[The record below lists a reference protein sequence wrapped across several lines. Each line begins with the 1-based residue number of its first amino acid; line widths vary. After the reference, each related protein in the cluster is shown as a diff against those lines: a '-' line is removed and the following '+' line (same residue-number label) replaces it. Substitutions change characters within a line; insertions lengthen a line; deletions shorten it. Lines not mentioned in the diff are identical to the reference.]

1 MPPASPISSD
11 HDDLARQLAAR
22 VAALAEISSG
32 SEPGVTRLALTSTER
47 EAHRL
52 VAGWAAAAGATTA
65 CDLVGNTVMTYR
77 QGPRYLLLGSHL
89 DTVANGG
96 RFDGVVGV
104 LAALEVAER
113 VACCCGIGVRAVA
126 FAAEESVRFGYPS
139 LGASVAV
146 GKLDAESLER
156 IWDVDRVSAASA
168 ARMPQ
173 LEARLSPGWAS
184 RSEVAAFL
192 ELHIEQ
198 GPVLEKLGLGLGV
211 VDSIA
216 GIVRLQVVV
225 TGRAGHSGAS
235 PMRGRADALVAAAE
249 LVVEAQRIGSSH
261 PRSTVTVGQ
270 FNVEPNSPTVIPA
283 RVGLVIDVRSAER
296 ETQRHVV
303 RDLRSAVR
311 GIDARQGI
319 TSHAQ
324 VLSSR
329 DPVQLS
335 SVVVNEFVRAA
346 DGLGI
351 PHAVLRS
358 GGGHDAA
365 ILAEYVPTGMVFVAS
380 PGARSHV
387 ADEACS
393 LEDVAVA
400 CSVMAEGAI
409 SLSRVLS
416 P

>member
-1 MPPASPISSD
+1 MARTNPTSSD
-11 HDDLARQLAAR
+11 HDEFARQLADR

-47 EAHRL
+47 EAHTL

-65 CDLVGNTVMTYR
+65 CDLVGNTVMTYG
-77 QGPRYLLLGSHL
+77 QGPPYLLLGSHL

-104 LAALEVAER
+104 LAALEVAQG
-113 VACCCGIGVRAVA
+113 VACCSGIGVRAVA

-146 GKLDAESLER
+146 GKLDAENLENIR
-156 IWDVDRVSAASA
+156 DIDRVSAASA
-168 ARMPQ
+168 ARMLQ
-173 LEARLSPGWAS
+173 LDARLSPGWAS
-184 RSEVAAFL
+184 SPEVAAFL

-198 GPVLEKLGLGLGV
+198 GPVLEQLGLGLGV

-216 GIVRLQVVV
+216 GIVRLEVVV
-225 TGRAGHSGAS
+225 TGRTGHSGAS
-235 PMRGRADALVAAAE
+235 PMPDRADALVAAAE

-261 PRSTVTVGQ
+261 PRTTVTVGRL
-270 FNVEPNSPTVIPA
+270 NVEPNAPTVIPA

-303 RDLRSAVR
+303 RELQSVVR
-311 GIDARQGI
+311 DIDARQGI
-319 TSHAQ
+319 SSRAQ

-335 SVVVNEFVRAA
+335 SAVVNELVRAA

-365 ILAEYVPTGMVFVAS
+365 ILAEYVPSGMVFVAS

-400 CSVMAEGAI
+400 CSVIAEGAV
-409 SLSRVLS
+409 SLSRMLS
-416 P
+416 T